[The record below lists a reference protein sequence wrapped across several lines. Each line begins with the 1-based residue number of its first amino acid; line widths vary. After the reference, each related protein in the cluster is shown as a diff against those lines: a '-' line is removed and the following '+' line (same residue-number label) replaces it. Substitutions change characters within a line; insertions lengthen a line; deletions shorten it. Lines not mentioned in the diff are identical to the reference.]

1 MRKYRVTYD
10 ISTHP
15 NPSPT
20 AAFQTMST
28 HSDLVMEVLA
38 AYPDQA
44 RLIVQNMLRGLV
56 QCRIKGDYNVRARC
70 TLSSTRASH
79 AACLC
84 LCHPETGI
92 SQPCSPVPVGQ
103 RMHSGNDLEP
113 AVSLACRLPYADHSG
128 V

>member
-44 RLIVQNMLRGLV
+44 RLIVQNMFGGPSR
-56 QCRIKGDYNVRARC
+56 CRIKGAYEVRDR
-70 TLSSTRASH
+70 
-79 AACLC
+79 
-84 LCHPETGI
+84 
-92 SQPCSPVPVGQ
+92 
-103 RMHSGNDLEP
+103 
-113 AVSLACRLPYADHSG
+113 
-128 V
+128 